1 MKPMREPRY
10 VDGGDDEKTGWYCF
24 SRAKGNRVD
33 SVYDASEVTVWH
45 CELKTGWGVPVVV
58 KGR

>member
-1 MKPMREPRY
+1 MRKR
-10 VDGGDDEKTGWYCF
+10 GGIVF

-45 CELKTGWGVPVVV
+45 CELKTGWGCACCGKRTINV
-58 KGR
+58 